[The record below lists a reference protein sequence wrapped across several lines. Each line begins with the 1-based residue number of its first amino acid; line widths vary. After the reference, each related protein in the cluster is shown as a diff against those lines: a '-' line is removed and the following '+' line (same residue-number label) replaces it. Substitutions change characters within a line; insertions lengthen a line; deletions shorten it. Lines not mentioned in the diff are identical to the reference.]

1 MVASWQEYRD
11 KQTARAEK
19 LGDEALAAAVSK
31 AMISAEARMGVVQM
45 RMCAEVMASGENPSA
60 LAEDMSEV
68 RQALGMVKAAH
79 EVLTRVVAR
88 QLGWPIPTEGDR

>member
-1 MVASWQEYRD
+1 MAVQWQEYRD
-11 KQTARAEK
+11 KQIQRAEA
-19 LGDEALAAAVSK
+19 LGDQQLAAAVSK

-45 RMCAEVMASGENPSA
+45 RMCAEVMESGENPSA

-68 RQALGMVKAAH
+68 RQALSMVKAAH